1 MAKTINS
8 IYQSLLSQLNIS
20 WPTTTDVALS
30 GSDPVVD
37 SVFRIGECA
46 AAVLGAQGAG
56 VAEIWRRRTGGRR
69 QQISIDS
76 LAGALA
82 SFSVGYQSQHGYAFP
97 QSEPSYPLVD
107 LYPVRDGRWFMLH
120 GAYPLL
126 RNGLLNLLGCTMN
139 PSDIANKVGAWD
151 AFVLEEAIADQG
163 LCGAAVRSRGE
174 WLDSEQGRA
183 VAATP
188 LIEIIKIGES
198 KPEPFAPARKGDR
211 PLSAIKVLDL
221 THVIA
226 GPTLGKTLA
235 EQGAEI
241 MHITSPT
248 QPSLLPFVVDT
259 GHGKLQALLTLTEDD
274 DAATLRELITQ
285 SDVFVESYR
294 PGAISKLGF
303 SAEAVAEMRPGSI
316 YVSVNCYGWAGPW
329 LQRPGWEQ
337 LAQVVTGMTVAQGTP
352 DRPVLQP
359 VYPNDYVTGFLGALG
374 TMMALLRREEEGGSY
389 HVRVSLCRTAMW
401 IQDQG
406 LIPKSQLPSSAI
418 PQAEIHKYL
427 CTQDNPAYGPLT
439 FLGPV
444 LRYSETPARWDLPP
458 LPLGAN
464 LPVWPSGAASTGERL
479 QHALPR
485 HRLPAH
491 RHP

>member
-1 MAKTINS
+1 MADTINS
-8 IYQSLLSQLNIS
+8 IYQSLLSHLNIN
-20 WPTTTDVALS
+20 WPTTADVALS

-56 VAEIWRRRTGGRR
+56 VAEIWRRRTGRR
-69 QQISIDS
+69 QQISIDA

-82 SFSVGYQSQHGYAFP
+82 SFSVGYQSQHGYAIP
-97 QSEPSYPLVD
+97 QPEPSYPLVE
-107 LYPVRDGRWFMLH
+107 LYPVRNGRWFMLH

-126 RNGLLNLLGCTMN
+126 RNGLLDLLGCTMN
-139 PSDIANKVGAWD
+139 PSDIASKAAAWD
-151 AFVLEEAIADQG
+151 AFALEEAVAAKG
-163 LCGAAVRSRGE
+163 LCGAAVRSREE
-174 WLDSEQGRA
+174 WLDTEQGRA

-198 KPEPFAPARKGDR
+198 KPEPFAPAKEGDR
-211 PLSAIKVLDL
+211 PLTGIKVLDL

-226 GPTLGKTLA
+226 GPTLGKSLA

-241 MHITSPT
+241 MHITDPT

-259 GHGKLQALLTLTEDD
+259 GHGKLQALLTLTEDA
-274 DAATLRELITQ
+274 DAATLRELIAQ
-285 SDVFVESYR
+285 SDIFVESYR

-303 SAEAVAEMRPGSI
+303 SPEAVAEMRPGSI

-329 LQRPGWEQ
+329 LHRPGWEQ

-352 DRPVLQP
+352 DQPLLQP
-359 VYPNDYVTGFLGALG
+359 VYPNDYVAGFLGALG
-374 TMMALLRREEEGGSY
+374 ALMALLRREKEGGSY
-389 HVRVSLCRTAMW
+389 HVRISLCRTAMW
-401 IQDQG
+401 IQSQG
-406 LIPKSQLPSSAI
+406 QISKSQLPPPVI
-418 PQAEIHKYL
+418 PHAEVHEYL
-427 CTQDNPAYGPLT
+427 CTQANPAYGPLT

-444 LRYSETPARWDLPP
+444 LRYSETPARWERPS
-458 LPLGAN
+458 LPLGAH
-464 LPVWPSGAASTGERL
+464 LPVWPSRAVSTGERL
-479 QHALPR
+479 QHTQSR
-485 HRLPAH
+485 HRIPAH